1 MWDDAFP
8 SFLIGLREG
17 LEGGLIV
24 SILVATLV
32 RADARARLPQVW
44 TGVLAAVALAMSFG
58 AVLTFTAASLSAT
71 AQETFGGTLSVIA
84 VAFVTAMVFWMRR
97 SARSLS
103 GEIREKVT
111 GALAMGAGMLIV
123 TSFLAVGREGL
134 ETALFLW
141 TTAQAAGE
149 SAGPLTGAGV
159 GLVLAAGLCWGLY
172 RRVLKINLTRFFTAT
187 GAVLVV
193 IAAGVLG
200 YGLRDLQEGGVLP
213 GRTAYAVDLGGS
225 IDAGAWYSTLVQG
238 VFNLTPT
245 MTWLQVTAYVA
256 YLAVVMTLFTRRA
269 RTAPPKTPTTRER
282 SAAEPSGSGP
292 AAGGPLV
299 AERSTSEPTPGGLL
313 PVERSASGAA
323 GPGPSAVERS
333 ASESA
338 AREPSAVEPSGSGS
352 AAGGP
357 SPVGSPEPE
366 PVTREPST
374 AERSV
379 PGSAAGGPLPAEPS
393 ASDPVTRERSA
404 AEPSGSEPTPGG
416 LLPVERSASES
427 AAREPSAV
435 EPSGSGSAA
444 GGPSPVE
451 PSEPEP
457 VTHEPSTAERSAP
470 GAATGGPLPAEP
482 SASDPAT
489 RQPAAADPATREP
502 SVVEP
507 SASDPVGASRRRP
520 GWVVPVAVVAVPVVL
535 AGLVVALARPK
546 AAGAQ
551 TVAVSE
557 SDCGQ
562 GFAAPER
569 GRQTFRM
576 HNTGG
581 KTSEVY
587 LIDPATGAVYGEI
600 EGLAPGTTR
609 ELVATVAGGTYAW
622 RCVPTGGRAVT
633 SQPVTVSGG
642 GAARAVVPV
651 SERDL
656 AAPLKAYRAYVDRG
670 LAVLVTQTRTLSD
683 DIAGGRLGRART
695 DWLTAHRTYSS
706 LGAAYGTFAEFAQ
719 RIDGRPDGLP
729 DGVRD
734 KDFTG
739 FHRVEYGLWHGQ
751 SADRLKAPA
760 RQLADAVAALR
771 TAFPGQ
777 DFDPGDLPLR
787 AHEILENTLQ
797 FELTGDTD
805 EGSGTN
811 LATADADLR
820 GTRELLTVLRP
831 LLTGRAP
838 KLLPTVDA
846 DLARLQRL
854 LDAAHHGT
862 RWTPVDRLD
871 PTERARI
878 DGATGQLLEDLAP
891 IPDLLEIRKSA

>member
-187 GAVLVV
+187 GVVLVV

-269 RTAPPKTPTTRER
+269 RAATPNPPTTRER
-282 SAAEPSGSGP
+282 SAAEPSASG
-292 AAGGPLV
+292 A
-299 AERSTSEPTPGGLL
+299 TTGGLL
-313 PVERSASGAA
+313 PVERSGSGAA
-323 GPGPSAVERS
+323 GPGPLPA
-333 ASESA
+333 
-338 AREPSAVEPSGSGS
+338 EPSAPEPSGSGS
-352 AAGGP
+352 AAGGL
-357 SPVGSPEPE
+357 PVEPPEPE

-374 AERSV
+374 AERSA
-379 PGSAAGGPLPAEPS
+379 PGSTAGGSLPAEPS
-393 ASDPVTRERSA
+393 ASDSVT
-404 AEPSGSEPTPGG
+404 
-416 LLPVERSASES
+416 
-427 AAREPSAV
+427 REPSA
-435 EPSGSGSAA
+435 
-444 GGPSPVE
+444 
-451 PSEPEP
+451 
-457 VTHEPSTAERSAP
+457 
-470 GAATGGPLPAEP
+470 
-482 SASDPAT
+482 
-489 RQPAAADPATREP
+489 ADLATREP
-502 SVVEP
+502 S
-507 SASDPVGASRRRP
+507 ASEPVGVGPRRP
-520 GWVVPVAVVAVPVVL
+520 GWVVSVAVVAVPVLL
-535 AGLVVALARPK
+535 AALVVALARPK
-546 AAGAQ
+546 PAGAQ

-557 SDCGQ
+557 TDCGQ

-633 SQPVTVSGG
+633 SQSVTVSGG

-706 LGAAYGTFAEFAQ
+706 LGAAYGTFADFAQ

-734 KDFTG
+734 TDFTG

-751 SADRLKAPA
+751 SADRLRAPA
-760 RQLADAVAALR
+760 RQLADTVAALR

-846 DLARLQRL
+846 DLARLQQL